1 VLALAACRQEDAS
14 FQGYVEGE
22 FVQVAPEVGGRI
34 VELAVDRGAALAQGD
49 LLFRLDDQ
57 EAKAAVAQARA
68 ELARAE
74 AELQNLLHGQRPP
87 EIAVIEAQIAEA
99 NASLLN
105 AQKDFERQRQLFER
119 GVTAESRLDQAREAV
134 SVAEARVAT
143 VQRQKEVAEMP
154 ARTPEI
160 EAARRGAEAAEAA
173 LAQAETKLSKHVVKS
188 PAAGRVEDVYYE
200 QGEVA
205 TAGAAVLS
213 LLPDGRRKVIFFI
226 PEPERPSV
234 AVGSDIAITCDGCP
248 DGLTA
253 RVSFLATQAEYTPPV
268 IFSRGN
274 REKLVFRAE
283 APLSGEAARLPL
295 GQPVDVRPA
304 ASS

>member
-1 VLALAACRQEDAS
+1 LLALAACQDEEAT

-34 VELAVDRGAALAQGD
+34 LELAVDRGSEPARGD
-49 LLFRLDDQ
+49 LLFRLDDR
-57 EAKAAVAQARA
+57 EAKAAVDQAKA

-99 NASLLN
+99 KASLLN

-160 EAARRGAEAAEAA
+160 EAARRAVEAAEAA
-173 LAQAETKLSKHVVKS
+173 LDQAETKLAKHVVKS
-188 PAAGRVEDVYYE
+188 PSAGRVEDVYYE

-205 TAGAAVLS
+205 AAGAAVLS
-213 LLPDGRRKVIFFI
+213 LLPDSRRKVIFFI
-226 PEPERPSV
+226 PEPARPSV
-234 AVGSDIAITCDGCP
+234 AVGSEIAIACDGCP

-253 RVSFLATQAEYTPPV
+253 RVSFLATEAEYTPPV

-283 APLSGEAARLPL
+283 AALSGEAARLPL
-295 GQPVDVRPA
+295 GQPVDVRPV